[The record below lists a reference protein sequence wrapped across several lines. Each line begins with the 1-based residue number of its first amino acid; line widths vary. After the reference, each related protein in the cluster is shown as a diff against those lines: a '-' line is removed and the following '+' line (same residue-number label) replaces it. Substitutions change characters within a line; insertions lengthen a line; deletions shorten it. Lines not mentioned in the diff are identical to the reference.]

1 MSLEYY
7 LYCKRRYDNII
18 KCLEE
23 IISNHELICL
33 ETLKLDSCAGKDI
46 ISDLNL
52 IQDIDGF
59 NDKLKHLKHLKQMCD
74 IKIKN
79 LCNHEYEEDFIDISP
94 DRSEKIIYCTIC
106 EHTK

>member
-33 ETLKLDSCAGKDI
+33 ETLKLDSYAGKDI
-46 ISDLNL
+46 TSDLNL

-59 NDKLKHLKHLKQMCD
+59 NDKLKYLKHLKQMCD